1 MSNFKSAT
9 RQKLRFNTSK
19 GVLSTEQVWD
29 LGITSLA
36 GIVRNLKKEL
46 NKDSD
51 DELAFLDDTSAPVD
65 ETVELRFNIVKEI
78 YLAKKAERDS
88 IKTEAAKK
96 EHNQKILA
104 EMARRK
110 EESITKVSDEEL
122 EKMLQQ

>member
-19 GVLSTEQVWD
+19 GMLSTEQMWD
-29 LGITSLA
+29 LGITFLA

-78 YLAKKAERDS
+78 YLAKKSERDS

-104 EMARRK
+104 EIARRK